1 MVIYEVYLQGSG
13 EKVELSGEKGEL
25 IGVLPE
31 RRGNRDRVDS
41 DSVMKW
47 SRALF
52 GNAFNADRLCFVQK
66 TI

>member
-1 MVIYEVYLQGSG
+1 MVIYEVYLHGSG
-13 EKVELSGEKGEL
+13 EKREL

-31 RRGNRDRVDS
+31 RRGNRNRVDS